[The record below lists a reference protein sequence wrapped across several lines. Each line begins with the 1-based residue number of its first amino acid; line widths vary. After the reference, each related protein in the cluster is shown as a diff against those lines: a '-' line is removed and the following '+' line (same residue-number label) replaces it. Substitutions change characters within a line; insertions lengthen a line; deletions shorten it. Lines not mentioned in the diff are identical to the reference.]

1 MPDNKLYN
9 QSKLSLRE
17 KIAQLFIIGFKG
29 SDVSGDSEILRV
41 IEFEKPGGVI
51 LFDQDMVHN
60 KPVHNIKSPEQVKN
74 LTQSLKNKSEL
85 PLFIGVDQEGG
96 LIHRLKPEYGFP
108 ETVSHKHMGNK
119 DDLEYTRTK
128 SEEIAKVLS
137 DAGINL
143 NFAPVV
149 DLESNKN
156 SSIISNRERSFGS
169 SPNLVSRNAKAYI
182 EGHEKYHILT
192 CCKHFPGHG
201 SAVGD
206 THAGFV
212 DVTETWKENE
222 LVPYRELI
230 ADGKCSMIM
239 TAHIF
244 HSGWNSSLP
253 ATFSKKV
260 LQEIL
265 RDELG
270 FKGVV
275 ISDDMQMR
283 AISDHY
289 SLKES
294 LHNGL
299 NGGLDMFCF
308 GNNLLK
314 EEVKLSEA
322 IDAVEELV
330 IENKISADRIDQS
343 VERILAL
350 KSRYLL

>member
-1 MPDNKLYN
+1 MLDNKLYN
-9 QSKLSLRE
+9 RKLSLRE

-29 SDVSGDSEILRV
+29 SDISDDSEILRT
-41 IEFEKPGGVI
+41 IELEKPGGVI

-74 LTQSLKNKSEL
+74 LTRLLKEKSEL
-85 PLFIGVDQEGG
+85 PLIIGVDQEGG

-119 DDLEYTRTK
+119 DDLVYTRTK

-137 DAGINL
+137 EVGINL

-149 DLESNKN
+149 DLESNKK
-156 SSIISNRERSFGS
+156 SSIISKRERSFGS
-169 SPNLVSRNAKAYI
+169 SAELVTRHAMAYV
-182 EGHEKYHILT
+182 EGHQKYRILT

-201 SAVGD
+201 SAAGD
-206 THAGFV
+206 SHAGFV
-212 DVTETWKENE
+212 DVTETWQKNE
-222 LVPYRELI
+222 LKPYKNLI
-230 ADGKCSMIM
+230 AEEKCPMIM

-244 HSGWNSSLP
+244 HSDWDSSLP
-253 ATFSKKV
+253 ATFSEKV
-260 LQEIL
+260 LQKIL

-270 FKGVV
+270 FTGVV

-283 AISDHY
+283 AISDTY
-289 SLKES
+289 SLKDS
-294 LHNGL
+294 LLHGL

-308 GNNLLK
+308 GNNLLPT
-314 EEVKLSEA
+314 EVKLSEA

-330 IENKISADRIDQS
+330 INKKISLERIDQS
-343 VERILAL
+343 VKRILGL
-350 KSRYLL
+350 KSDYLL